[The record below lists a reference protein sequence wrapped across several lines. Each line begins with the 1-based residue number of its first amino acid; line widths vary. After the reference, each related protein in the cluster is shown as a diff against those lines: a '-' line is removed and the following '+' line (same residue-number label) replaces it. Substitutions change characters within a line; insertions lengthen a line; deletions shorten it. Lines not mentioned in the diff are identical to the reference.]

1 MNRSLAVLTNPNVI
15 PTAPAQT
22 PAFLKAA
29 PGSFFVTNGVQKLL
43 AAIPP
48 SLPCPLTTLLGLMCV
63 DVIALGRKG
72 LASNNAKKKKK
83 KKFPSYST
91 CTYNEMIC
99 IILTRVYY
107 CWGLPSSF
115 EGYFVL
121 PAAICWE
128 PEVTTRR
135 AHTYPTVVCRPC
147 VGTRENTHH
156 QNGSLWISSFT
167 NFYINLKTHF
177 SPHFFPQAN
186 CPPLLSPT
194 CLSPRKAEC
203 SWPEAWG
210 GTLSWVVLSL
220 QATKTHLGGKVLFF
234 PCLIVKITLLRDKL
248 SF

>member
-1 MNRSLAVLTNPNVI
+1 
-15 PTAPAQT
+15 
-22 PAFLKAA
+22 
-29 PGSFFVTNGVQKLL
+29 
-43 AAIPP
+43 
-48 SLPCPLTTLLGLMCV
+48 MCV

-72 LASNNAKKKKK
+72 LASNDAKK

-121 PAAICWE
+121 PAAVRWE
-128 PEVTTRR
+128 PEVTHVVLIHIPRWCAGRAQERERTHTAGM
-135 AHTYPTVVCRPC
+135 AHTV
-147 VGTRENTHH
+147 
-156 QNGSLWISSFT
+156 SLWISSFT

-177 SPHFFPQAN
+177 FPHFFPQAN

-194 CLSPRKAEC
+194 CLAPRKAEYGG
-203 SWPEAWG
+203 PEARG
-210 GTLSWVVLSL
+210 GTLSWLVLSL

-234 PCLIVKITLLRDKL
+234 FHVSLLR
-248 SF
+248 